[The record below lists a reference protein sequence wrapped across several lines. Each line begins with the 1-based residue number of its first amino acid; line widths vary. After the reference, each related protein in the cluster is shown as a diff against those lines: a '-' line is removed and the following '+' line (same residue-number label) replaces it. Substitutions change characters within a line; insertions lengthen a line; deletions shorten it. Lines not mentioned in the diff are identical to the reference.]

1 MGAVTIESHTPQPVT
16 MPAFPEIDEGPLPL
30 GVLKD
35 IAETLPECPQKLK
48 DITLYQESLENNGM
62 DESVND
68 EYQFD
73 DMILSVCQPF
83 IKARNILKLKE
94 QIALYQDHL
103 SLLLQAKDS
112 NEVDYHKAEIDR
124 LSTDNLFQTTQNDTL
139 RLKITEVRDENEN
152 LRNVTIP
159 RCH

>member
-73 DMILSVCQPF
+73 DMILSVCWSS
-83 IKARNILKLKE
+83 IKTRSILKLKE

>member
-1 MGAVTIESHTPQPVT
+1 MAIFT
-16 MPAFPEIDEGPLPL
+16 AFPEIDEGPLPL

-35 IAETLPECPQKLK
+35 IAETLPECRQQLK
-48 DITLYQESLENNGM
+48 DIPLYQESLEYNGM

-73 DMILSVCQPF
+73 DMILSVCQSF
-83 IKARNILKLKE
+83 IKTRSILKLKE

-112 NEVDYHKAEIDR
+112 NVVDYHKADIDR
-124 LSTDNLFQTTQNDTL
+124 LRTDNLFQTTQNDTL